1 VTDQPRYVG
10 AAWRSRFLKAP
21 KIALRLAARED
32 FVRVH
37 DLAQVNLGIKT
48 GADRFFFVRR
58 LPQRPAGALNAADRG
73 TVWVEGFEKWRG
85 RVASRDVAPAIVGPH
100 DLLTD
105 AGRLFQ
111 VPRATERLY
120 LQPGLRMAADL
131 RQYVELGEVAGLQKS
146 PLVLQNASGD
156 WWRQERS
163 VLRSPWA
170 LPYNSAYDYGA
181 WDNATGA
188 VLNGRFV
195 GATPREGVDSD
206 LLGAALNSTFA
217 MVGRMLEGMAT
228 GTEGALDVGP
238 PAVRLIRVP
247 DVRTFP
253 DAAVGDVREA
263 LDRIRRADL
272 MPPAPDAGGIV
283 TRHRRELDLALLRA
297 LGLSAGE
304 ASALLEE
311 LYGSYGRWRA
321 DVEGVERDTQSN
333 RRAMAHSGQ
342 IRSVKPAVAAGRRV
356 WEELAGTARVLP
368 SALLMSTDR
377 LEVVR
382 LPAGAPLSAHE
393 PLIDP
398 GLVTNGKK
406 KIDLG
411 HHARV
416 RYAAMLRRIG
426 FDGELLLLADP
437 VKAGAVADRY
447 EEDEARIRAEAAQ
460 RAAAYVGRELI
471 AEATNVA
478 LDCWHKACRRGGMLI
493 EVASGVEPTLEA
505 HADAAERKRIIH

>member
-1 VTDQPRYVG
+1 MTDQPRYVG

-32 FVRVH
+32 FVRVQ

-58 LPQRPAGALNAADRG
+58 LLQRPAGALNAADRG
-73 TVWVEGFEKWRG
+73 TVWVEGFEGWRG
-85 RVASRDVAPAIVGPH
+85 RLASKDVWPAVVGPH

-105 AGRLFQ
+105 AGRLFR

-120 LQPGLRMAADL
+120 LQPGRRTAADL
-131 RQYVELGEVAGLQKS
+131 RQYIELGEVAGMQKS
-146 PLVLQNASGD
+146 PLVKQNASDD

-195 GATPREGVDSD
+195 GATPRDGVDSD
-206 LLGAALNSTFA
+206 LLGAVLNSTFA

-247 DVRTFP
+247 DVRAFSR
-253 DAAVGDVREA
+253 AAAGGVREA

-272 MPPAPDAGGIV
+272 MPPAPDGIV

-333 RRAMAHSGQ
+333 RRAMAQSGQ
-342 IRSVKPAVAAGRRV
+342 VRSVKPAVAAGRRV

-377 LEVVR
+377 LEVVE

-398 GLVTNGKK
+398 GLVTNGKQK
-406 KIDLG
+406 VDLG
-411 HHARV
+411 YHARV

-426 FDGELLLLADP
+426 FEGELLLLADP

-447 EEDEARIRAEAAQ
+447 EEDEARVRAEAER

-471 AEATNVA
+471 TEAANVA
-478 LDCWHKACRRGGMLI
+478 LDCWHKACRRGGMLV

-505 HADAAERKRIIH
+505 HAGAAKRKRVIH